1 MKLSDRQAAAN
12 EVEYFAAKILSI
24 EAAMRRLEED
34 LKLCKKEQKLWQ
46 GRLERAE
53 HSPRRQQVGRGGA

>member
-1 MKLSDRQAAAN
+1 MKLSDKQAAAN

-24 EAAMRRLEED
+24 EAAMKRLEGD
-34 LKLCKKEQKLWQ
+34 LKICRKEQKVWQ

-53 HSPRRQQVGRGGA
+53 NGPRRQQAGRGGA

>member
-12 EVEYFAAKILSI
+12 EVEYFASKILSI

-46 GRLERAE
+46 GRLGRAE
-53 HSPRRQQVGRGGA
+53 HSPRRQQAGRGGA